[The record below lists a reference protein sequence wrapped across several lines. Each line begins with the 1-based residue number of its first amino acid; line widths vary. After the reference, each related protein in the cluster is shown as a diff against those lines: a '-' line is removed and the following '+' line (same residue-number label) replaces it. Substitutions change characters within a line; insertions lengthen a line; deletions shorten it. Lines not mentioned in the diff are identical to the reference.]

1 MNSKPQFRVH
11 EVATAAI
18 GREEGCAV
26 KERMKAERQTEE
38 SSDQSK
44 REFITKLV
52 TAAGAV
58 AAVGLAAGGSGEA
71 AEGTLQFLKISGGGT
86 SLIKWHKVSTGFRL
100 TMSGAQ
106 LGRGLQQMGITIEDR
121 NLANAQLTIEFS
133 Y

>member
-1 MNSKPQFRVH
+1 MDEQKINEPLD
-11 EVATAAI
+11 
-18 GREEGCAV
+18 
-26 KERMKAERQTEE
+26 EE

-52 TAAGAV
+52 TTAGAV

-86 SLIKWHKVSTGFRL
+86 SQVKWGKFSNGFRL
-100 TMSGAQ
+100 TMSG
-106 LGRGLQQMGITIEDR
+106 R
-121 NLANAQLTIEFS
+121 NLGTALQRCGVVIEERNLQNAQLTIEFS

>member
-1 MNSKPQFRVH
+1 
-11 EVATAAI
+11 
-18 GREEGCAV
+18 
-26 KERMKAERQTEE
+26 MKAERQTEE